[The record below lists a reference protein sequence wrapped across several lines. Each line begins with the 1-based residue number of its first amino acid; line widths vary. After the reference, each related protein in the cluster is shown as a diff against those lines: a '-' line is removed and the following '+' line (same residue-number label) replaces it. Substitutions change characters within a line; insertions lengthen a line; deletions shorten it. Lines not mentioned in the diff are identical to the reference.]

1 MEKTFQEKQFI
12 KDRNGK
18 KISVVVERPQKQI
31 GLVFI
36 MHGLGGFKE
45 QKHIRLY
52 AETFIEKG
60 YTVVTFDTRN
70 TIGES
75 EGKMEDA
82 TISSYIADLEDV
94 IQWASTQSWYQEPF
108 VLVGHSAGSF
118 SILLY
123 AEKYPEK
130 IKALAPTSTVVNG
143 KMSVDAIPEDIF
155 LKWKET
161 GIREIPS
168 TSKPGVMKRI
178 KYAYIEDK
186 LRYDTLEQAN
196 KLTMPVLLIVG
207 DNDFVTP
214 LKHHELLLE
223 KLPGKKQLHLIKGAE
238 HTFRESRHL
247 EEIKSIFESWIDSL

>member
-1 MEKTFQEKQFI
+1 MEKTSQEKQFI
-12 KDRNGK
+12 ENRDGK
-18 KISVVVERPQKQI
+18 KIAVVFEKPVKQI

-52 AETFIEKG
+52 AETFLDKG
-60 YTVVTFDTRN
+60 YAVVTFDTRN

-82 TISSYIADLEDV
+82 TISSYVADLEDV
-94 IQWASTQSWYQEPF
+94 IQWSSTQSWYQEPF
-108 VLVGHSAGSF
+108 VLAGHSAGSF

-123 AEKYPEK
+123 AEKHPEK

-143 KMSVDAIPEDIF
+143 KMSVDAFPEDI
-155 LKWKET
+155 LSKWKAT
-161 GIREIPS
+161 GLWEKES

-186 LRYDTLEQAN
+186 LRYDILEQAN

-207 DNDFVTP
+207 DKDFVTP
-214 LKHHELLLE
+214 LKHHELLLG
-223 KLPGKKQLHLIKGAE
+223 KLLGKKQLYIIKGAE
-238 HTFRESRHL
+238 HTFRESTHL

>member
-1 MEKTFQEKQFI
+1 MEKTSQEKLFI
-12 KDRNGK
+12 KNRDGK
-18 KISVVVERPQKQI
+18 NISVVLKQPIKQI

-52 AETFIEKG
+52 TETFLEKG

-75 EGKMEDA
+75 EGAMEDA
-82 TISSYIADLEDV
+82 TISSYVADLEDV
-94 IQWASTQSWYQEPF
+94 IQWASTQSWYHEPF
-108 VLVGHSAGSF
+108 VLAGHSAGSF

-123 AEKYPEK
+123 AENHPEK
-130 IKALAPTSTVVNG
+130 VKALAPTSTVVNG
-143 KMSVDAIPEDIF
+143 KMSVDAFPKDI
-155 LKWKET
+155 LSKWKAT
-161 GIREIPS
+161 GLWEKES

-186 LRYDTLEQAN
+186 LQYDILEQAN

-207 DNDFVTP
+207 DKDFATP

-223 KLPGKKQLHLIKGAE
+223 KLPGKKELHVIKGAE
-238 HTFRESRHL
+238 HTFREPRHL
-247 EEIKSIFESWIDSL
+247 EEIKSIFQRWIDTL